1 MATRSRICAA
11 QQDARFEDAGER
23 PLRLHAVEPEDLA
36 ILSALVQDAI
46 TEVGRAAWARRR
58 RRFTVMLNRFRWEDA
73 DRAARDGRPFERVQ
87 SLLMVDSVL
96 RVRAQGVDPRAP
108 ETVLCVLA
116 LVFEPGAD
124 GAGTLRVTLAGDGE
138 VAVDVECL
146 DVSLCD
152 VSRPYVARAPA
163 PPAHRPD

>member
-1 MATRSRICAA
+1 MAARPEIRGAR
-11 QQDARFEDAGER
+11 QDARFEDAAER

-36 ILSALVQDAI
+36 ILSALVQDAV

-73 DRAARDGRPFERVQ
+73 ERALREGRPFERVQ
-87 SLLMVDSVL
+87 SLLVIDSVL

-108 ETVLCVLA
+108 ETVLSVLA
-116 LVFEPGAD
+116 LVFEPDED
-124 GAGTLRVTLAGDGE
+124 GTGTLRVTLAGDGE
-138 VAVDVECL
+138 VAIDVECL

-152 VSRPYVARAPA
+152 VSRPYAARATAA
-163 PPAHRPD
+163 PVHAPD